1 MHSSVSKCLCC
12 FCFLPI
18 LNSATVNV
26 CVNIYFNF
34 FENKSRGPIAVS
46 YGHMAKLDLTFEEL
60 QNCFPKWLY
69 HFTFPTS
76 SIRGSQ
82 FFRSLAFTCYLP
94 SKKFFFCSHPYWSE
108 VVPHC
113 GFIWISL
120 MPNGLVVFPTFFNL
134 SLNLAIR
141 SS

>member
-1 MHSSVSKCLCC
+1 MLFPV
-12 FCFLPI
+12 FAI

-34 FENKSRGPIAVS
+34 FENKSRGPVAVS
-46 YGHMAKLDLTFEEL
+46 YGHTAKLDLTFEEL

-82 FFRSLAFTCYLP
+82 FLHILAFTCYCLQRNL
-94 SKKFFFCSHPYWSE
+94 FCSPPYWSE

-113 GFIWISL
+113 SFIWIS
-120 MPNGLVVFPTFFNL
+120 
-134 SLNLAIR
+134 
-141 SS
+141 

>member
-1 MHSSVSKCLCC
+1 MHTSVNECLCC
-12 FCFLPI
+12 FCFLPV

-34 FENKSRGPIAVS
+34 FENKSRGPVAVS
-46 YGHMAKLDLTFEEL
+46 YGHTAKLDLTFEEL
-60 QNCFPKWLY
+60 QNCFPFYIPNQQYKRVPIFPQSCFHLL
-69 HFTFPTS
+69 FTFKEN
-76 SIRGSQ
+76 
-82 FFRSLAFTCYLP
+82 FFY
-94 SKKFFFCSHPYWSE
+94 SHPYWSE

-113 GFIWISL
+113 SFIWISL
-120 MPNGLVVFPTFFNL
+120 MPNDLVVFPTFFNL